1 MALKLRSP
9 AFAEKGQIPAVHTC
23 DGKGLSSSLRWSGKP
38 AETQSFVLIVDD
50 PDVPDRAAS
59 KLTWVHWI
67 LYNLP
72 ADLSSCLKEH
82 ATFPAVLWR
91 ALTTESE
98 RVTADRALQRG
109 ATDISSS
116 STRWTTPCLISI
128 GRRRRSSR
136 LR

>member
-9 AFAEKGQIPAVHTC
+9 VFAEKGQIPAVHTC

-72 ADLSSCLKEH
+72 ADLEQLLEG
-82 ATFPAVLWR
+82 ARDLPGG
-91 ALTTESE
+91 ALEGLN
-98 RVTADRALQRG
+98 D
-109 ATDISSS
+109 
-116 STRWTTPCLISI
+116 
-128 GRRRRSSR
+128 
-136 LR
+136 